1 MGYLFE
7 NMEKM
12 DIQQERRN
20 TAQAREALAQV
31 QEEVRKEQENTIRAI
46 VKICQ
51 KLKASKEQALREIME
66 ASGKDREYAQKK
78 VDFYWKM

>member
-12 DIQQERRN
+12 DILQERRN
-20 TAQAREALAQV
+20 TAQAREALAQ
-31 QEEVRKEQENTIRAI
+31 EQENTVRAI

>member
-12 DIQQERRN
+12 DIQQARRN
-20 TAQAREALAQV
+20 TAQAREALAQ
-31 QEEVRKEQENTIRAI
+31 EQENTVRAI

-66 ASGKDREYAQKK
+66 ASGKDREYSQKK